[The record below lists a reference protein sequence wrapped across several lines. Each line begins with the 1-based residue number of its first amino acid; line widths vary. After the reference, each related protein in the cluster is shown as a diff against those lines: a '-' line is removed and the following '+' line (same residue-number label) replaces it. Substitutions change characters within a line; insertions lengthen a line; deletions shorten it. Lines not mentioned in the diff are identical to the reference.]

1 MLSALLIVNTPPL
14 LVFLFNGFLLFS
26 LLRSIKKNKHLY
38 ISTSLELAQWLSTAH
53 SINSKLPFVSD
64 KDVHTNLFSSHLPLA
79 FAFLHVYFG
88 NWYSCGNFNIVIPSQ
103 NALVS
108 FPIHHLL
115 IDLFRFSFLRKSWLP
130 ELDQATQLYSLW
142 GPNCPS

>member
-64 KDVHTNLFSSHLPLA
+64 KDVLTNLFSSHLPLA

-103 NALVS
+103 NVLVS

-130 ELDQATQLYSLW
+130 GLDQATQLYSLW